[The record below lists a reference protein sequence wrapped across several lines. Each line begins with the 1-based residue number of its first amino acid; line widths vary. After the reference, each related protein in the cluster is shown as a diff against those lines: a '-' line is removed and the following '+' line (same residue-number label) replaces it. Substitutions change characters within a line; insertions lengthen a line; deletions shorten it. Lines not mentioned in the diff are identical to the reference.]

1 MAHADGLKVGAVA
14 EHTGLSIR
22 TLRHYDE
29 VGLLTP
35 STRLPS
41 GYRLYSADDVERLL
55 LIRRMKPLG
64 FSLQEMSE
72 LLSAVDSAEEGS
84 SGGAATIR
92 AFVQRAE
99 ARRRELER
107 DVGYVREF
115 LDLLTSR
122 TPHPGECGTD

>member
-1 MAHADGLKVGAVA
+1 MDQPNGLKVGAVA
-14 EHTGLSIR
+14 EQTGLSIR

-41 GYRLYSADDVERLL
+41 GYRLYSEDDIQRLL

-72 LLSAVDSAEEGS
+72 LLVAVDSADHGS
-84 SGGAATIR
+84 EAGAAAISTFIE
-92 AFVQRAE
+92 RAE
-99 ARRRELER
+99 ARRLELER
-107 DVGYVREF
+107 NVEYVKEF
-115 LDLLTSR
+115 LDLLASR
-122 TPHPGECGTD
+122 NTQR